1 VADVAREGRRFAVV
15 ASVCGT
21 SGDPQGLVAQET
33 RLAEAGVLLAPS
45 NARAAVLAAR
55 IVAPAAVAAGRHG

>member
-1 VADVAREGRRFAVV
+1 
-15 ASVCGT
+15 VCGT